1 MTAAEILLMIGGTM
15 LGAAALIALYRL
27 AKGPSSLDRGV
38 ASDVIL
44 AIVAIGAAVYAAW
57 NHRPE
62 ALVLSIVLSLLG
74 FTSAV
79 GLARLITGATIQERR
94 FREAEAAAA
103 YRAEE
108 KRNSGRPGAA
118 GEGRTHG

>member
-1 MTAAEILLMIGGTM
+1 MTAAEVLLMIGGTM

-94 FREAEAAAA
+94 YREAEAAAA

-108 KRNSGRPGAA
+108 KRNPGRPGA
-118 GEGRTHG
+118 GEGRSDG